1 MEQPAQGPSNN
12 SLVDFFMFRTMVTPT
27 LIVVIYL
34 LGVVGVTVAALY
46 LVAAGDVLSLIIF
59 WVLGQLYLRVALE
72 VLIVL
77 FRLYESVR
85 NIERLG

>member
-1 MEQPAQGPSNN
+1 MEQPVQGPSNN
-12 SLVDFFMFRTMVTPT
+12 ALVDFFMFRTMVTPT

-85 NIERLG
+85 NIERRG